1 MQLMICHSKPMMKRY
16 QYWASDNGKPY
27 KKFTDWF
34 QYDGDETSKIQMKGY
49 KGDVLLQEFRDD
61 DSEGELPLK

>member
-16 QYWASDNGKPY
+16 QYWASKDGKPH
-27 KKFTDWF
+27 KEWTQWF
-34 QYDGDETSKIQMKGY
+34 PYDGDETSQIQMKGY

-61 DSEGELPLK
+61 DSEGGLPLK

>member
-1 MQLMICHSKPMMKRY
+1 MKYKRY

-27 KKFTDWF
+27 KEWTQWF
-34 QYDGDETSKIQMKGY
+34 PYDGDETSKVQMKGY

-61 DSEGELPLK
+61 DSEGGLPLK

>member
-1 MQLMICHSKPMMKRY
+1 MICHSEPMMKRY
-16 QYWASDNGKPY
+16 QYWASANGKPY
-27 KKFTDWF
+27 KEWTQWF
-34 QYDGDETSKIQMKGY
+34 QYDGDETSQIQMKGY